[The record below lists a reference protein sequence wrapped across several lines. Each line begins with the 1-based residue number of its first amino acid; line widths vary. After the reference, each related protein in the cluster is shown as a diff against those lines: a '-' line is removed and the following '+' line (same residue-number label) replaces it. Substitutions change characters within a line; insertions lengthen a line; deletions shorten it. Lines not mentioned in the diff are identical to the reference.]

1 MKNKNIFLSSVVLV
15 VLSVCAAS
23 SYKFDFKLPAFE
35 KISFSETPYYQ
46 VIRIIGGDT
55 IVVDVNNQEIKIRLA
70 GIKPA
75 EKYSR
80 ELAMF
85 TKNLLRGEEV
95 YVIDDPNQNEPDKYG
110 YMSKYVYRAPDGLFV
125 NAEIIRQG
133 YGRADTVI
141 SFKYATEF
149 AQLEKF
155 ARERSK
161 GLWDTAQVES
171 KNIAIPA
178 QTKKNAVLPIV
189 SPNTSAGEDIIVY
202 VTRTGKKYH
211 SKNCSSLSKSS
222 IPMKLSEAKARGY
235 TPCSR
240 CNPP

>member
-1 MKNKNIFLSSVVLV
+1 MKNKNIFLSLVVLV
-15 VLSVCAAS
+15 ILSVCAAS
-23 SYKFDFKLPAFE
+23 PYKFNFKLSLFE
-35 KISFSETPYYQ
+35 KISFSEMPSCQ
-46 VIRIIGGDT
+46 VVRVIGGDT
-55 IVVDVNNQEIKIRLA
+55 IIVDVNNQEIKVRLT

-75 EKYSR
+75 EKYGQ

-95 YVIDDPNQNEPDKYG
+95 YIIDDPNQNEPDKYG

-133 YGRADTVI
+133 YSRADTATP
-141 SFKYATEF
+141 FKYVAQFE
-149 AQLEKF
+149 QLEKF

-161 GLWDTAQVES
+161 GIWDTAQVES
-171 KNIAIPA
+171 KNIAKPA
-178 QTKKNAVLPIV
+178 SSALPIV
-189 SPNTSAGEDIIVY
+189 SPNISAEKDVIVY
-202 VTRTGKKYH
+202 ITTAGRKYH
-211 SKNCSSLSKSS
+211 RSSCSFLRKSS
-222 IPMKLSEAKARGY
+222 IPIKLSEAKSRGY

>member
-149 AQLEKF
+149 ARLEKF

-161 GLWDTAQVES
+161 GLWGTVQLTPQ
-171 KNIAIPA
+171 NIAKPVSA
-178 QTKKNAVLPIV
+178 ALPIV
-189 SPNTSAGEDIIVY
+189 SPSASAGEDIIVY